1 MIKIK
6 IPPKKNNKFLKN
18 FFIKKKLK
26 FVIDLSRKRID
37 RVNQLRENEKYFP
50 DLNDLYRLYQFLL
63 LNKRTTVFEFGS
75 GWSTLMFS
83 LALKELGLGLGLRL
97 E

>member
-1 MIKIK
+1 M
-6 IPPKKNNKFLKN
+6 
-18 FFIKKKLK
+18 
-26 FVIDLSRKRID
+26 IDLSRKRRD

-83 LALKELGLGLGLRL
+83 LALKELKDKEFFL
-97 E
+97 